1 MIEYLDKLL
10 EIGLRLI
17 GLELTIIVFSFAGV
31 AAIGLMRIMI
41 CGFKQWVAE
50 CKGAK

>member
-10 EIGLRLI
+10 EIGIRLI
-17 GLELTIIVFSFAGV
+17 GLEFEIIVFSFAGV
-31 AAIGLMRIMI
+31 AATGLMRIMI

-50 CKGAK
+50 CKDLK